1 MLNVLTLAAESGNHT
16 SVPTLR
22 SLMTQLTETTT
33 SLRLAFAANT
43 FEKAYAKQGGFSSA
57 STAEVSV
64 LKAQGSTMINTVDR
78 KGAGR

>member
-1 MLNVLTLAAESGNHT
+1 
-16 SVPTLR
+16 
-22 SLMTQLTETTT
+22 MTALTETTT
-33 SLRLAFAANT
+33 SLRLAFATHT
-43 FEKAYAKQGGFSSA
+43 FEKAYAKRGSFSSA

>member
-1 MLNVLTLAAESGNHT
+1 MLNVLALAAESGNHT
-16 SVPTLR
+16 SVPSLR

-33 SLRLAFAANT
+33 LRLAFAANT
-43 FEKAYAKQGGFSSA
+43 FEKAYVKRGSFSSA